1 MSILK
6 KILIN
11 ENSSLLDAI
20 LKLNNTGTRCLFVVG
35 KNNLFKGTLTDG
47 DIRRS
52 ISKNKSFVTTIN
64 SIYNKKSFYVLK
76 NNKKNNSKIKNFL
89 NKGKHQLIPVLNKKK
104 IPVGCLPD
112 NFDTKREKFKNLV
125 LVMAGGKGTRLKPYT
140 DVLPKP
146 LIPFKNKPMIINIL
160 DKFKNNDFNNF
171 LISVRQNDKI
181 LQSFLSQFDNKYNLN
196 YFKEGNQLGTAGCLK
211 KIKKQKIPFFVVN
224 CDTLVNVNPKRILH
238 SHNES
243 KSILTVVVCLK
254 SFQIPYGEFEVNKK
268 GFLKKI
274 DEKPHKKL
282 LANVGMYVLSPEIN
296 KYINTSKTLGMD
308 ELIQRLL
315 KLRKKI
321 CIFPIKEDEWIDTG
335 NWNNYFEAI
344 KKQ

>member
-1 MSILK
+1 MSK
-6 KILIN
+6 VNKILIN
-11 ENSSLLDAI
+11 ENSSLLNAI

-35 KNNLFKGTLTDG
+35 KKNIFKGTLTDG

-52 ISKNKSFVTTIN
+52 IVKNKNFTTNIN
-64 SIYNKKSFYVLK
+64 SIYKKKSFYAFDK
-76 NNKKNNSKIKNFL
+76 DKKKNIKIKNFI
-89 NKGKHQLIPVLNKKK
+89 NKDKHLLIPILDKNK
-104 IPVGCLPD
+104 IPIGCFPD
-112 NFDTKREKFKNLV
+112 ILDSKQKNFKNLI

-160 DKFKNNDFNNF
+160 DKFKNNNFNNF
-171 LISVRQNDKI
+171 LISLNQRDKI
-181 LQSFLSQFDNKYNLN
+181 LQSFLNQFDNKYNMN
-196 YFKEGNQLGTAGCLK
+196 YFIEGNQLGTAGCLK
-211 KIKKQKIPFFVVN
+211 KIKKQKMPFFMVN

-243 KSILTVVVCLK
+243 KSILTVVVCVK
-254 SFQIPYGEFEVNKK
+254 SYQVPYGEFEVNKK

-274 DEKPHKKL
+274 EEKPYKKL
-282 LANVGMYVLSPEIN
+282 LANVGMYVLSPEIS
-296 KYINTSKTLGMD
+296 KYINSSKILGMD
-308 ELIQRLL
+308 VLIKRLL

-344 KKQ
+344 NRQ